1 MCDFKLVTSFLKLEK
16 RGELQTLPLSV
27 IQWLATKT
35 TFISRCVFR
44 LLHLGK
50 FTAWI
55 LRTEGR
61 KRERESGLLQIFQG
75 KNDS

>member
-1 MCDFKLVTSFLKLEK
+1 MTFLKLEK

-27 IQWLATKT
+27 IQWLATKI

-55 LRTEGR
+55 LRTEGEATCANFSR
-61 KRERESGLLQIFQG
+61 AKMTL
-75 KNDS
+75 D